1 MNLSNRSNKGAE
13 ELKVVETSAK
23 KTLRDAFIVT
33 LVISAPILL
42 IGMVVGLIVA
52 VFRTTMT
59 GIF

>member
-1 MNLSNRSNKGAE
+1 MNLSDPSNKDAE
-13 ELKVVETSAK
+13 ELKMAETVVK
-23 KTLRDAFIVT
+23 KPLREALIVS

-52 VFRTTMT
+52 VFRTTLT